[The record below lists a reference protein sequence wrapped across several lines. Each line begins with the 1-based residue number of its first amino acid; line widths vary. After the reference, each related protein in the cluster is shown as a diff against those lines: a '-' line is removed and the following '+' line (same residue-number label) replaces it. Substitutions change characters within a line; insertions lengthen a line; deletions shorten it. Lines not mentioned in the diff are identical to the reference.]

1 MEKKEMRNLLFLFT
15 MAIVSLNAES
25 IHKDFPGLFALVIN
39 VAQDDTLNVR
49 KQSNYKAKKVGE
61 LPSGAFIGIEQCKT
75 GKKSRWCRVY
85 QLVQNYY
92 SEDFQPG
99 WVNARYLK
107 FSNRGYVLIKGKKN
121 CAYALKC
128 NAGKC
133 EIVDDYENDNVI
145 DYKKTGFRTKWIER
159 EYLRGESHFGVTP
172 DNVDGYCNIGMFIEE
187 YLKNAKSMITNDS
200 YRKIDSKKISLSY
213 PSFMYASIGT
223 NENVTISH
231 SMKLEHYSG
240 SDMRDNRELLLQRTL
255 FNYSFS
261 VFDTLKKALL
271 TTFPYYKNNEL
282 IEIMHYNSNTDWF
295 TNVKSN
301 TFVTTD
307 NFYGKKAY
315 RMMIGAEGSG
325 ILYHIYRQNGKVVLA
340 STYFDSNP
348 PIDPKNDKV
357 IDGKWSLPD
366 EEKIIKYLVSH
377 LKVIVD
383 K

>member
-1 MEKKEMRNLLFLFT
+1 M
-15 MAIVSLNAES
+15 V
-25 IHKDFPGLFALVIN
+25 N
-39 VAQDDTLNVR
+39 VAQNDTLNVR
-49 KQSNYKAKKVGE
+49 TEPNYKTKKVSE
-61 LPSGAFIGIEQCKT
+61 LPPDARVGIEKCQKIKHST
-75 GKKSRWCRVY
+75 WCRVY
-85 QLVQNYY
+85 PLVQQWYEKFGND
-92 SEDFQPG
+92 SHKG
-99 WVNARYLK
+99 WVNARYLQ

-172 DNVDGYCNIGMFIEE
+172 DNVDGYCNTGIFIEE

-200 YRKIDSKKISLSY
+200 YTKIDSKKISLSY

-240 SDMRDNRELLLQRTL
+240 SDMRDDRELLLQRTL

-282 IEIMHYNSNTDWF
+282 IEIMHYDSNTDWF

-301 TFVTTD
+301 TSVTAD

-348 PIDPKNDKV
+348 PIDPQNDKV

-366 EEKIIKYLVSH
+366 EAKIMKYVVSH
-377 LKVIVD
+377 LKVMVD